1 MSTEQPVRV
10 LIVEDEVLTAYAIAN
25 HLKNLGYAVI
35 GFANSGEDAIEMA
48 TQARPDVILMDIK
61 LKGVVDGVSATHRI
75 QSSLNIPVIY
85 LTASSDAETVKRALH
100 SSPYGYIVKPFKETD
115 LLDAIK
121 NAISRRKAKR
131 DVNK

>member
-1 MSTEQPVRV
+1 MSTKQSVKV
-10 LIVEDEVLTAYAIAN
+10 LIVEDEVLTAHAIAN
-25 HLKNLGYAVI
+25 HLKNLGYTVI

-48 TQARPDVILMDIK
+48 AQARPDVVLMDIK
-61 LKGVVDGVSATHRI
+61 LKGPVDGVSATHRI
-75 QSSLNIPVIY
+75 QSGLNIPVIY
-85 LTASSDAETVKRALH
+85 LTASSDTETIKRALH

-131 DVNK
+131 DVHK